1 MNVAGPRKRGPACM
15 RHQRRP
21 RGERHEALPGTEI
34 AAHPGPFACA
44 APLVAAVLVS
54 VVIGLAWPMIAFLPA
69 ELAAGEGTPD
79 IASVLAAVLD
89 AWIGALPVL
98 VPSVLAGAAVG
109 LLIAGMWGVRH
120 RWVPGAI
127 CAISGWYLALV
138 LATLIG

>member
-1 MNVAGPRKRGPACM
+1 VARGTKLFQAPRSPLIQGRSRA
-15 RHQRRP
+15 QRP
-21 RGERHEALPGTEI
+21 WWQPYS
-34 AAHPGPFACA
+34 
-44 APLVAAVLVS
+44 VS

-89 AWIGALPVL
+89 AWIGALPIL

-127 CAISGWYLALV
+127 AAISGWYLALV